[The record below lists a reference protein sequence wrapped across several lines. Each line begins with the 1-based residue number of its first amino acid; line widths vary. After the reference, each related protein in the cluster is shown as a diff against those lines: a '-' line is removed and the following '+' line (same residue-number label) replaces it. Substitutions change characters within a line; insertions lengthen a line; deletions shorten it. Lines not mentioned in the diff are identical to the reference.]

1 MDKSISILSDLTH
14 YMKYARFIS
23 EENRRETFE
32 ETVTRNK
39 DMHIKKFPQIEKEIE
54 EASAIAFQIKA
65 SDLPEEDKAQRLAQ
79 LRQDFLKEIAGL
91 GVTQYIPEF

>member
-1 MDKSISILSDLTH
+1 MLYSKGKAVQT
-14 YMKYARFIS
+14 YA
-23 EENRRETFE
+23 
-32 ETVTRNK
+32 
-39 DMHIKKFPQIEKEIE
+39 PLEKEIE

-65 SDLPEEDKAQRLAQ
+65 SDLSEEDKAQRLAQ